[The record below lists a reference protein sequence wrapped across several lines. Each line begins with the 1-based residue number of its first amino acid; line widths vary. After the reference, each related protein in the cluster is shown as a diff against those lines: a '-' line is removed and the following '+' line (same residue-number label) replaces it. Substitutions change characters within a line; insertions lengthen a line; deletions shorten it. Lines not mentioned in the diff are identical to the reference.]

1 MRIRAAILIG
11 KGTKMIMT
19 LYHTGG
25 SEIRRPDLSIGRAN
39 ADFGQGFYLSSDES
53 FAGNWARERTASD
66 IYVNKYELDTEGLAV
81 KQYSKGAE
89 WYDFIT
95 GNRSGRNHVTPSG
108 SNGRDPDG
116 INTVYSESNKDG
128 GSESGSHDAGC
139 TAYDVII
146 GPIAGD
152 TLFDTLGMI
161 TSGVLT
167 REQAIELFCL
177 GPAFEQVVIRSEKA
191 AAQLKW
197 ISSRILGAADIRKAL
212 ANYNAAREYYES
224 QLYAAIDSML

>member
-1 MRIRAAILIG
+1 
-11 KGTKMIMT
+11 MT

-66 IYVNKYELDTEGLAV
+66 IYVNKYELDTEGLAI
-81 KQYSKGAE
+81 KKYEKGSE

-95 GNRSGRNHVTPSG
+95 GNRSGRNLSDPQGSSRKLVTPSG

-128 GSESGSHDAGC
+128 GSDPGGHDAGC
-139 TAYDVII
+139 AAYDVII

-177 GPAFEQVVIRSEKA
+177 GPAFEQVVIRTEKA

-197 ISSRILGAADIRKAL
+197 ISSRTLSAADIRKAL
-212 ANYNAAREYYES
+212 ANYNAAREDYES